1 MATKNII
8 PRNNN
13 EGKIGTNSK
22 KWAEG
27 HFESLSV
34 AGQSVTGGGATN
46 LNGLTD
52 VTISSVQNNQVLK
65 YNTSNSRWEN
75 ADSAASLNSLPEA
88 AISVANDFIAFV
100 DTDDNASKKES
111 VSDLVASIK
120 GSGLTATNGVLA
132 VNTNSNNIIIQ
143 SNQLQF
149 PNMSTGNSGLS
160 GGQGGIVKVD
170 LDNLPTTATVNVA
183 SDSFAFID
191 SDGSQDTFK
200 ESIADL
206 IAAVAGS
213 GLSASSGVL
222 SVSGINSDQISE
234 GSSNLYFTNEKVD
247 DRVNALIIAG
257 AGISKTYNDS
267 SNTLTLASD
276 ATLQEVISSNP
287 TSAIGAS
294 IVKVGVGL
302 NSSNQATVGYVS
314 TLSDNNNL
322 SLDPHGSGI
331 VIATGNSTRGAGKIK
346 LNCENNSHGVTI
358 QSPPHSAGATY
369 TLTLPI
375 NNGNAD
381 QVLKTN
387 GSGVLSWVDQA
398 SGGGGSS
405 TTLQNTVTSTS
416 TLSGATSGTHVWLLN
431 GSTITVT
438 LPSSGITNGT
448 IYQIKNI
455 NSTTATVSG
464 TIDNLSSKSLSQYD
478 NLTLVATSAGSQ
490 WYIL

>member
-100 DTDDNASKKES
+100 DADDNASKKES

-191 SDGSQDTFK
+191 
-200 ESIADL
+200 
-206 IAAVAGS
+206 
-213 GLSASSGVL
+213 
-222 SVSGINSDQISE
+222 N
-234 GSSNLYFTNEKVD
+234 
-247 DRVNALIIAG
+247 
-257 AGISKTYNDS
+257 
-267 SNTLTLASD
+267 
-276 ATLQEVISSNP
+276 
-287 TSAIGAS
+287 
-294 IVKVGVGL
+294 
-302 NSSNQATVGYVS
+302 
-314 TLSDNNNL
+314 
-322 SLDPHGSGI
+322 
-331 VIATGNSTRGAGKIK
+331 
-346 LNCENNSHGVTI
+346 
-358 QSPPHSAGATY
+358 
-369 TLTLPI
+369 
-375 NNGNAD
+375 
-381 QVLKTN
+381 
-387 GSGVLSWVDQA
+387 
-398 SGGGGSS
+398 
-405 TTLQNTVTSTS
+405 
-416 TLSGATSGTHVWLLN
+416 
-431 GSTITVT
+431 
-438 LPSSGITNGT
+438 
-448 IYQIKNI
+448 
-455 NSTTATVSG
+455 
-464 TIDNLSSKSLSQYD
+464 
-478 NLTLVATSAGSQ
+478 
-490 WYIL
+490 